1 MSNNKQ
7 SMKLYTEEQV
17 KKMIEKSRET
27 GLTAEYLILTTTPI
41 ELPSDEEIKKQAEH
55 EDTYSKKS
63 LLQEAQNGCGT
74 EHLDATM
81 SNKKQ
86 SSIMSLYEKM
96 FVNHGRITI
105 EEFEQ
110 VKAMHKEE
118 MVEFSQEVF
127 RNRYNQVYQSLG
139 NIADDIYNETFG
151 DNNE

>member
-1 MSNNKQ
+1 
-7 SMKLYTEEQV
+7 MKLYTEEQV
-17 KKMIEKSRET
+17 IKIVEKSRQT